1 MIIKGVFKFKSV
13 TFRFLEI
20 AKDENSLVVFKLN
33 FEFLI
38 NKKISELEILRVI
51 NSFSAS
57 SPLIKT
63 RYVGNESK
71 KNQVIFIQEMLSF
84 GENDS
89 PTLLLS
95 SLSILS
101 IAPILFSNALNEN
114 NFPHRSVTE
123 N

>member
-1 MIIKGVFKFKSV
+1 
-13 TFRFLEI
+13 
-20 AKDENSLVVFKLN
+20 
-33 FEFLI
+33 
-38 NKKISELEILRVI
+38 
-51 NSFSAS
+51 
-57 SPLIKT
+57 LIKT

-71 KNQVIFIQEMLSF
+71 KTQVIFIQEMLSF